1 MLADG
6 LVAEVGALAAVGLRE
21 GRTAC
26 RALGYQ
32 QVLAHLAGS
41 CTLAQA
47 RDATVQATRRFV
59 RRQRTWFRRDPAVVW
74 LDAASPTL
82 LDEALAVAQPPVAA
96 ASAMG

>member
-1 MLADG
+1 
-6 LVAEVGALAAVGLRE
+6 
-21 GRTAC
+21 
-26 RALGYQ
+26 
-32 QVLAHLAGS
+32 
-41 CTLAQA
+41 
-47 RDATVQATRRFV
+47 VQATRRFV